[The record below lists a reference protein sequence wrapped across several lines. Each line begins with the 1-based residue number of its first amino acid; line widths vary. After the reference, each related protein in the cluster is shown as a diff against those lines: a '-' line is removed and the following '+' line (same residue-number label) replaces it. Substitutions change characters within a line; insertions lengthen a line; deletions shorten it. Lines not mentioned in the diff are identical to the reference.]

1 MGLTETQARF
11 LEAKRA
17 RLAYLRARPL
27 EELREEAVNERK
39 NASKHLL
46 REALARQDR
55 LNIIAEIKRAS
66 PGQGVI
72 QSGIEPAEPAQAF
85 NLRDAAAISV
95 WTEESH
101 FHGSLD
107 DLLIARAATSLPVL
121 RKDFITEPGQIYET
135 AVAGADAALLI
146 AAALDEE
153 RLALLRR
160 IAEEELGL
168 DALVEV
174 QNANEMLR
182 AYAIGATLIGVNN
195 RNLATLE

>member
-1 MGLTETQARF
+1 MGLTETQARL

-39 NASKHLL
+39 NASNHLL

-85 NLRDAAAISV
+85 NPRDA
-95 WTEESH
+95 
-101 FHGSLD
+101 GSF
-107 DLLIARAATSLPVL
+107 V
-121 RKDFITEPGQIYET
+121 F
-135 AVAGADAALLI
+135 AVKCPKILWS
-146 AAALDEE
+146 
-153 RLALLRR
+153 
-160 IAEEELGL
+160 
-168 DALVEV
+168 
-174 QNANEMLR
+174 
-182 AYAIGATLIGVNN
+182 
-195 RNLATLE
+195 